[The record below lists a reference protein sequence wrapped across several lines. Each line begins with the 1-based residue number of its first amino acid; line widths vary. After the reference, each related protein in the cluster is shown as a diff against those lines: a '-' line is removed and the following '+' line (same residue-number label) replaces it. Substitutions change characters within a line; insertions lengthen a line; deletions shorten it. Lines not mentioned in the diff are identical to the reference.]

1 MASAPMAPITEDAP
15 AQLPNHKVKYKKPYQ
30 RACNEKDDKGKLCAG
45 HLKRWFYMSDVIE
58 QACGDVKAAYGTHA
72 EIYRCEH
79 CKTLY
84 LPSPEE
90 PHGKNVAGVGQK
102 SLFGLTIAPK
112 GGAGEDK
119 GDT

>member
-1 MASAPMAPITEDAP
+1 MASVTMAPATENTP

-30 RACNEKDDKGKLCAG
+30 RACNEKDDKGKICAG
-45 HLKRWFYMSDVIE
+45 HLKRWFYLTDRIE
-58 QACGDVKAAYGTHA
+58 QACGDVKAAYGPQA

-90 PHGKNVAGVGQK
+90 PGGKNVAGMGQK
-102 SLFGLTIAPK
+102 SIFGVTVAPK
-112 GGAGEDK
+112 KSSGEDDSK
-119 GDT
+119 